1 MDVGELICEC
11 LLPFKTSQL
20 WSVMDRTGGPTPT
33 CIMSVYS
40 SHLSNA
46 DQNCCVISLGPF
58 SNSYINT
65 KSGWCVVA
73 AFPAYSSHAGSA
85 SSPSALMSSQAV
97 LQGKAVNPR
106 LSREAAE
113 MMLLCSASCPTAKCQ
128 CCHSHEHLLTCTV
141 TSQKVIWCGSMR
153 THIVNLAFTIS
164 INPSPISS
172 GHFKHFSH
180 PHEKKKKRSS
190 QWLECCCWPM
200 YNKPYSCWA
209 VAPNCFWY
217 HKYTCPSAL
226 FPPKATWRIHTPDL
240 KMLY

>member
-180 PHEKKKKRSS
+180 PHEKKKKEAASG
-190 QWLECCCWPM
+190 W
-200 YNKPYSCWA
+200 NA
-209 VAPNCFWY
+209 VAGLCITNLIHAELLLLIVFDITHILVPLLYFPQRP
-217 HKYTCPSAL
+217 HGEYTL
-226 FPPKATWRIHTPDL
+226 QI
-240 KMLY
+240 